1 MRFLRN
7 ISDNSNTQSSR
18 ARRRKMERELNKLKS
33 WKNDENKS
41 GNTPSTESP
50 S

>member
-18 ARRRKMERELNKLKS
+18 ARRRKMERELKKLGD
-33 WKNDENKS
+33 NDTRPSNKS
-41 GNTPSTESP
+41 VD
-50 S
+50 